1 MTRELVVA
9 GCAGVSVG
17 DTQAVRGAEASDLP
31 AVFDGRLKKF
41 DGVLI

>member
-9 GCAGVSVG
+9 SCTGVSEG
-17 DTQAVRGAEASDLP
+17 DTPAVRGAEASDLP

-41 DGVLI
+41 DGVLV